1 MMAVRSLF
9 RIEKTH
15 DISLATESET
25 LKNIVANPK
34 EMGKRTKWR
43 YRLHWREPQRL
54 LQAIPSWID
63 STTYRLFFKNT
74 VPDKF
79 MRDSRAAIRL
89 DVDQE
94 RRGRVAQMN
103 RGRNP
108 AIQNTE
114 WKSRA
119 MEVLAAEHQRDY
131 DSGEFKDPLG
141 VAIQQTFGIGLAY
154 SFDHM
159 TPLAEGE
166 EPTSRRLQ
174 ARTAKSAIRR
184 VQEIYD
190 AESATLELAK
200 IRDPRQRDR
209 MKQLMQQRSES
220 EIQYLKATLTK
231 LVPLDD
237 SNPIPVKIFR
247 EKKFKKISPNEFI
260 VVEEDFE
267 DEGDVDD
274 LSRKLRHNM
283 IDDSNDKVN
292 DNENANDFVDA
303 WEMRQQ
309 GGRSP
314 GDVLV

>member
-1 MMAVRSLF
+1 LMAVRSLF

-15 DISLATESET
+15 DISLATEFET

-34 EMGKRTKWR
+34 EMDKRTKWR

-190 AESATLELAK
+190 AESAKLELAK

-220 EIQYLKATLTK
+220 EIQYLKAALTQ

-237 SNPIPVKIFR
+237 SNPIPVKILR